1 MAPGGLC
8 GFFDLGKVRITTN
21 SKVILNLLS
30 LRLCVA
36 TSSIIVGAEGGD
48 ERRRPVRIQRT
59 HNASNELILDLLNMS
74 LVPARNGVGRVAGR
88 AQEGCWRVG
97 KVGDRGY
104 GGCGSDEGGTKE
116 EFFLV
121 EMLEAQSAVG
131 VRVRVCFCVCVSV
144 CMGACMCVLCRL
156 CECVCA
162 HVCVL
167 CELVCVCV
175 CVCVS
180 RSW

>member
-1 MAPGGLC
+1 VAPGGLC

-116 EFFLV
+116 EFFFGRDAGSPV
-121 EMLEAQSAVG
+121 RG
-131 VRVRVCFCVCVSV
+131 VCACACVFLCVCFCVYVR
-144 CMGACMCVLCRL
+144 MH
-156 CECVCA
+156 VCA
-162 HVCVL
+162 V
-167 CELVCVCV
+167 
-175 CVCVS
+175 
-180 RSW
+180 